1 MNPLCVIVPVYNEAS
16 AQLTVWLDALSA
28 QLTEQDQLILVD
40 GDSTDHT
47 LELLRSWA
55 LAQKR
60 HEQKE
65 HESNNSAPLL
75 KVVVSQKGR
84 ALQMNAGA
92 QQARSLENQEIIG
105 ADPILWFL
113 HSDSGFTSS
122 HFDYLRRLP
131 TGCQWGRF
139 DVSLSGSQ
147 WQFRIIE
154 TLINWR
160 SRLTQV
166 MTGDQG
172 IFVRQS
178 VFQNMQGYAEI
189 PLMEDIEF
197 SKRMRTQFK
206 ADCDGPVLIT
216 SSRRWEKHG
225 ILKTVFLMW
234 KLRFQYWRGVSP
246 DQLVK
251 EYYGS

>member
-16 AQLTVWLDALSA
+16 AQFIDWLDALSA

-40 GDSTDHT
+40 GDSTDDT
-47 LELLRSWA
+47 LELLRSWVD
-55 LAQKR
+55 QTK
-60 HEQKE
+60 
-65 HESNNSAPLL
+65 SNTAHSS
-75 KVVVSQKGR
+75 KVVVAQKGR

-92 QQARSLENQEIIG
+92 MQARTIENKEMAG
-105 ADPILWFL
+105 AASMLWFL
-113 HSDSGFTSS
+113 HSDSGFSAA

-131 TGCQWGRF
+131 AGSQWGRF

-189 PLMEDIEF
+189 SLMEDIEF
-197 SKRMRTQFK
+197 SKRMRTQCK
-206 ADCDGPVLIT
+206 ADCDGPVLET
-216 SSRRWEKHG
+216 SSRRWQKHG

-234 KLRFQYWRGVSP
+234 KLRYQYWRGVSP
-246 DQLVK
+246 DELVK

>member
-16 AQLTVWLDALSA
+16 AQLAVWLDALSA

-40 GDSTDHT
+40 GDSTDRT
-47 LELLRSWA
+47 LELLCSWA
-55 LAQKR
+55 SAQKGR
-60 HEQKE
+60 EQKKHEQ
-65 HESNNSAPLL
+65 NNSTPLL

-92 QQARSLENQEIIG
+92 QQARAVENDEAIF
-105 ADPILWFL
+105 WFL
-113 HSDSGFTSS
+113 HSDSGFSAA

-131 TGCQWGRF
+131 KGRQWGRF
-139 DVSLSGSQ
+139 DVSLSGQQ

-172 IFVRQS
+172 IFVRQA

-197 SKRMRTQFK
+197 SKRIRTQFK
-206 ADCDGPVLIT
+206 ADCDGPILET
-216 SSRRWEKHG
+216 SSRRWQKHG

-234 KLRFQYWRGVSP
+234 KLRYQYWRGVSP
-246 DQLVK
+246 DKLVK